1 MVIRSQQES
10 LIENVSREIAR
21 EKGIKLEDTILALEQ
36 ALLKAAIRSYGD
48 EYQFVPQFD
57 ASTKKIKLFNR
68 IRIVSD
74 EKFEDMHFDDKKY
87 LSMTD
92 AIQEYELNHLVSTAK
107 QRALEIF
114 ESRDFSQLSEHFIVE
129 DEIKIDCYLEI
140 DPQEL
145 TITTKSMDSLSKEEF
160 EELCEIVIHLPVYYQ
175 QAETRS
181 MKNKMVRERFG
192 NLIPVSDQKND
203 RIIASYAKHVFNETL
218 KEIER
223 DHIVKEFK
231 DKVGQIL
238 EGTLRISNRKGYQ
251 KDHRHDFYVDLN
263 GTEAILPVKEQIA
276 DEYLPHNTFIRF
288 LLLDVKS
295 DQKGPQ
301 IIVSRKSEQFIVKLL
316 EENVPEIFS
325 GEVKIKAIAREAGV
339 RTKIAVSSTDPHI
352 DPIGACLGPQSSKIR
367 NVIDEISKYMP
378 KSNTDREKLEIIL
391 YQTNLAEYVKN
402 AIQPTSM
409 SQMNIISRY
418 IMNESKQRMS
428 LVIPHEHLKQMIGK
442 RGQNVRLASRLTGWN
457 IDIFDEND
465 YIKQEDEL
473 KDLLSQEEGIN
484 PQHIHDLWNH
494 SVRKGYGIE
503 TFKTLEDISS
513 LEVPELADYIKISE
527 SDAEHIIQTA
537 RRLLDEKTADEQE

>member
-1 MVIRSQQES
+1 MAVSRSTQES

-36 ALLKAAIRSYGD
+36 ALLKAAVRSYGE
-48 EYQFVPQFD
+48 EYHFVPQFD
-57 ASTKKIKLFNR
+57 AVTKKIKLFNR

-74 EKFEDMHFDDKKY
+74 EKFENMHFDDKKY

-92 AIQEYELNHLVSTAK
+92 AIEEYELNDLIAVAK
-107 QRALEIF
+107 QRALDIF
-114 ESRDFSQLSEHFIVE
+114 VSRDFSQLSEHFIVE
-129 DEIKIDCYLEI
+129 DEIKIDCYLDI

-145 TITTKSMDSLSKEEF
+145 SLQGRKIEDFSQDEF
-160 EELCEIVIHLPVYYQ
+160 EEFCEIVIHLPVYYQ
-175 QAETRS
+175 PAETRS
-181 MKNKMVRERFG
+181 VKNKMVRERFG
-192 NLIPVSDQKND
+192 NLIPTSEQKND
-203 RIIASYAKHVFNETL
+203 RIIASYAKHVFSETL
-218 KEIER
+218 KDIER

-238 EGTLRISNRKGYQ
+238 EGTLRFSNRKGYQ
-251 KDHRHDFYVDLN
+251 KDKNDYYVDLN
-263 GTEAILPVKEQIA
+263 GTEAILPVREQIT
-276 DEYLPHNTFIRF
+276 DEFLPHNTFIRF

-339 RTKIAVSSTDPHI
+339 RTKIAVTSTDPHI

-367 NVIDEISKYMP
+367 NVLDEIGKYMP
-378 KSNTDREKLEIIL
+378 KNNNEKEKVEIIL
-391 YQTNLAEYVKN
+391 YQENLAEYVRN
-402 AIQPTSM
+402 AIQPTSL
-409 SQMNIISRY
+409 SHVNVISRY
-418 IMNESKQRMS
+418 IMNESKQKMS
-428 LVIPHEHLKQMIGK
+428 LVIPHDHLKQMIGK

-465 YIKQEDEL
+465 YIKQENLL
-473 KDLLSQEEGIN
+473 KEELSQEAGIN
-484 PQHIHDLWNH
+484 PKHINDLWNH
-494 SVRKGYGIE
+494 SVRNDYGIE

-513 LEVPELADYIKISE
+513 LEVKELADYINIPE
-527 SDAEHIIQTA
+527 ADADHIIQTA
-537 RRLLDEKTADEQE
+537 RRLLDEKTSDKE